1 MRTSAHE
8 LARPVVVGVNGSP
21 ETLPAIAWAVEY
33 AMSTSAPLRLVAAY
47 QPDAL
52 EEGVMTAGT
61 GTSNGSSFRQACRH
75 TEDAA
80 RYVRSLQPT
89 LQVETAC
96 VAKGASEVLLT
107 EAQHAAVVV
116 IGHRRLGRLHRAVS
130 GSTGAATSTRASCP
144 LIVVRERASR
154 SLRGMRVIVGI
165 DGPESGRAAEF
176 AFSEARRL
184 GAGLTAVHAWALE
197 FADLSSLMAP
207 TAGREDL
214 EGRSRRLLSQVID
227 PISSVYPDVDVRKY
241 AAPGSAPGL
250 LDKLSMNA
258 MLLVVG
264 SRGLNPVSAVLFG
277 SVSRTMITRAH
288 CPLAVVHSTAPATA
302 PARGVQPRHRERS
315 PLG

>member
-1 MRTSAHE
+1 MTTSAHE
-8 LARPVVVGVNGSP
+8 LARPVVVGVDGSP

-33 AMSTSAPLRLVAAY
+33 ATSTSAPLRLVAAY

-52 EEGVMTAGT
+52 EVGLMIAGT
-61 GTSNGSSFRQACRH
+61 GTSKGSSFTQACRH
-75 TEDAA
+75 AEDAA
-80 RYVRSLQPT
+80 RYVRSLQRT

-116 IGHRRLGRLHRAVS
+116 IGHRRLGTLHRVVL

-165 DGPESGRAAEF
+165 DGPDSGSAAEF

-184 GAGLTAVHAWALE
+184 GAGLTAVHAWSL
-197 FADLSSLMAP
+197 DVGNLSSVVDP
-207 TAGREDL
+207 TARREDL
-214 EGRSRRLLSQVID
+214 EIRSRRLLSQVID
-227 PISSVYPDVDVRKY
+227 PIATAYPDVDVRKY
-241 AAPGSAPGL
+241 VAPGSAPEL

-264 SRGLNPVSAVLFG
+264 SRGLNPMSALLFG

-288 CPLAVVHSTAPATA
+288 CPLAVVHATAPATA
-302 PARGVQPRHRERS
+302 PARGVQPAHRERS